1 MDTTNEIKSALKK
14 YPKFLPE
21 GVYTA
26 TLEGCFTRT
35 NADDL
40 DQIFLKFSIPL
51 GRIASARTL
60 YRSYAR
66 NDPTLYKEIGALLD
80 FPFETPEDLEFAL
93 IYLHGNPGTEVDLEI
108 SPYCGD
114 DFFLYHS
121 IMRSVHPPGTLPRDC
136 LKD

>member
-1 MDTTNEIKSALKK
+1 MDTTNEIKSTLKK
-14 YPKFLPE
+14 YPKFHPE
-21 GVYTA
+21 GFYTA
-26 TLEGCFTRT
+26 TLEGCFTRI
-35 NADDL
+35 NADCL
-40 DQIFLKFSIPL
+40 DQIFLQFTIPI

-66 NDPTLYKEIGALLD
+66 NHPTLYKEIGALVD
-80 FPFETPEDLEFAL
+80 FSIETSDDLAFAL
-93 IYLHGNPGTEVDLEI
+93 IYLQANPGTEVDLEI

-121 IMRSVHPPGTLPRDC
+121 IIRSVHPPGTLPRNC